1 MPTEAM
7 VPIDRRRAIWVM
19 AAAVLA
25 LTPGVGRAQDPFHL
39 SYTVE
44 RGVST
49 APARVN
55 GRVLNE
61 GNQEALDVYVTAEA
75 LDASGKV
82 LGRGIVFV
90 SASIPPRG
98 IVPFSISIP
107 AAQNAAS
114 FRVRVSSYRQGMGQQ
129 QAS

>member
-1 MPTEAM
+1 MPTQAM
-7 VPIDRRRAIWVM
+7 PIGRRRAIWVM
-19 AAAVLA
+19 AVAALA
-25 LTPGVGRAQDPFHL
+25 LTPGLGRAQDPFHL

-44 RGVST
+44 RGTGS

-75 LDASGKV
+75 VDASGKV

-129 QAS
+129 QAG